1 MLDDNCTIFSAHFT
15 ISDYFYAEEDQREK
29 NVIAGLAFIGGLGR
43 AIFLIFNTLVAFI
56 AERLFMINILDQL
69 FLLKNETKEK
79 EKPKDL
85 ITVKSK

>member
-1 MLDDNCTIFSAHFT
+1 MISA
-15 ISDYFYAEEDQREK
+15 
-29 NVIAGLAFIGGLGR
+29 LAFIGGLGR
-43 AIFLIFNTLVAFI
+43 AVFLIFNVLIAFI
-56 AERLFMINILDQL
+56 SERLFMINILDQL

>member
-1 MLDDNCTIFSAHFT
+1 MPDDNYTLFSANFT
-15 ISDYFYAEEDQREK
+15 IGDFFYAEEDQREK
-29 NVIAGLAFIGGLGR
+29 NVISALAFIGGLGR

-79 EKPKDL
+79 EKPQDL
-85 ITVKSK
+85 VPVKSK